1 MGLNSNKSD
10 VSKVMYELRDTV
22 SKEVLKHHPLLSN
35 YDFHITIDDM
45 EIPKFIKLINN
56 TGYWDYD
63 FTVGLRSYHED
74 NEMYVVIGEG
84 GITLDHNNVWKQLP
98 ELEYI
103 GDYGSI
109 INDYLKRIKLNV
121 LMNKI

>member
-1 MGLNSNKSD
+1 MRLNSNKTD
-10 VSKVMYELRDTV
+10 VSKVIYSLNDAV

-35 YDFHITIDDM
+35 YDYHITIDDM

-56 TGYWDYD
+56 TGYVDYD

-74 NEMYVVIGEG
+74 NEMYVVIGEA
-84 GITLDHNNVWKQLP
+84 GITLDHNNIWRQLP
-98 ELEYI
+98 ELKYVD
-103 GDYGSI
+103 DYGSI
-109 INDYLKRIKLNV
+109 INDYLKRIKLNL